1 MRSEKED
8 QTREHPPRISLVA
21 ALARNRVIG
30 RGGELPWRLA
40 EDLKR
45 FKSLTLGHPVVMG
58 RKTHE
63 SIVAI
68 SGKPLPGRDNIVIT
82 RSAGYKAPG
91 CHIVITLGEALAVAA
106 GSAEA
111 FVIGGGEIYALAL
124 PVAHRLY
131 LTELDAN
138 FEGDAFFPEFDRGAW
153 WELSRETRI
162 ADGPG
167 GFRYHFVIYERL
179 DSLSPPG

>member
-30 RGGELPWRLA
+30 RGGELPWR
-40 EDLKR
+40 
-45 FKSLTLGHPVVMG
+45 
-58 RKTHE
+58 
-63 SIVAI
+63 
-68 SGKPLPGRDNIVIT
+68 RDNIVIT